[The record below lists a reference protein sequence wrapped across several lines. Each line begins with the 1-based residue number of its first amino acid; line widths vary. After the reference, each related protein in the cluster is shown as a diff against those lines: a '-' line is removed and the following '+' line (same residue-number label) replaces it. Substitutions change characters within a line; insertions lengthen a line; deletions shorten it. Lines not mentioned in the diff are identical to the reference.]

1 MENRAHNAFDAG
13 KALLLAAALC
23 CAPAHAQDLLSDTVD
38 SVEGLLSTLGGGDP
52 DVFGITDL
60 IGTDGNNN
68 DSLSPNNT
76 CEGIQCGES
85 TVFELPGLEERELTD
100 NDGECVDSDRDG
112 ICDIRD
118 VCLGSTEN
126 SPVLPSGCGLQV
138 GNPIILN
145 DVRFAAGSAQ
155 LSDAAKAAL
164 APIVELILT
173 NDAQH
178 IVIEAHTDDDG
189 SEATN
194 EALSEARAKA
204 VYQHLIAKGI
214 SEQRLAFVGRGE
226 ALPLIPHQ
234 TTMGQ
239 RLAGVAEINRRI
251 EITLARPDEF
261 AAHRAAMR
269 EREQE
274 LQRRAA
280 RQQQIKQQQQA
291 EQRARQEQA
300 ESAEESYNEVLDFLE
315 ESGAASREQENT
327 DSENSDP
334 GYTLEVIY
342 PEE

>member
-1 MENRAHNAFDAG
+1 MENRSHITFDAG
-13 KALLLAAALC
+13 KALLLAAVLC
-23 CAPAHAQDLLSDTVD
+23 CAPAHAHDVLSDTAD
-38 SVEGLLSTLGGGDP
+38 LVEGLLSAPGGGND

-60 IGTDGNNN
+60 IGTDGNNDN
-68 DSLSPNNT
+68 SLSPNNS

-85 TVFELPGLEERELTD
+85 TLFELPGLEVREPED
-100 NDGECVDSDRDG
+100 SDGECVDSDRDG
-112 ICDIRD
+112 VCDIRD

-126 SPVLPSGCGLQV
+126 MPVLESGCGLQV
-138 GNPIILN
+138 GNPIILT
-145 DVRFAAGSAQ
+145 DVRFAAGSTQ
-155 LSDAAKAAL
+155 LSDAAKTSL
-164 APIVELILT
+164 IPIVELILA

-189 SEATN
+189 SEDAN
-194 EALSEARAKA
+194 LALSEARAKA
-204 VYQHLIAKGI
+204 VYRHLIAKGV

-226 ALPLIPHQ
+226 AYPLIPHH
-234 TTMGQ
+234 TNMGQ

-261 AAHRAAMR
+261 AAHRTAMR
-269 EREQE
+269 ERELEEQ
-274 LQRRAA
+274 QRTA
-280 RQQQIKQQQQA
+280 RQQQIRQQQKA